1 MAAPV
6 VARGPA
12 QSGVG
17 RLILDTGAERAH
29 VDVAMSDD
37 RPSPLADVTKGLGL
51 LFRAARTAVS
61 RLPKGDLEEA
71 VATSAREVGR
81 AIENVA
87 STLEREV
94 LGLRDRRPR
103 PGSTGAAKG
112 SEPAPDQAPEKPHDP
127 DAGTPGAS

>member
-1 MAAPV
+1 
-6 VARGPA
+6 
-12 QSGVG
+12 
-17 RLILDTGAERAH
+17 
-29 VDVAMSDD
+29 MSDD

-71 VATSAREVGR
+71 VVSSAREVGR

-103 PGSTGAAKG
+103 PGSTGSPGASKG
-112 SEPAPDQAPEKPHDP
+112 SEPAPESAADKPHDP